1 MRFKEYI
8 LLENYKFG
16 GVRSYHSIL
25 VPQFRPY
32 NVHHHTECEISVF
45 LSGAGTYTVC
55 GKDYSFTA
63 GDVFVFGSNEEH
75 CLTEITESMELLSVQ
90 FEPYLL
96 WEKPDTAEL
105 LNLFTSRN
113 ESFENRIKDRNEEL
127 KNILLSIEQELS
139 EKRPCYAVATRYHL
153 FILLTKIIRD
163 YSVIDLTNSVKVSDS
178 TTQSLR
184 LAIDYIKENLENK
197 LTLKELADV
206 ARFSPAYFSYI
217 FKKYNGIS
225 LWEYISI
232 KRVER
237 AVEMLKSEKM
247 TKLEIAERCGFSS
260 TSNFYKAFTAV
271 TGKKPNDYTR

>member
-1 MRFKEYI
+1 MRYKEYI
-8 LLENYKFG
+8 LPENYKFG
-16 GVRSYHSIL
+16 GIRSYHSVL
-25 VPQFRPY
+25 VPQLRPY

-55 GKDYSFTA
+55 GKDYSFKE

-75 CLTEITESMELLSVQ
+75 CLTEITESMELLNVQ

-105 LNLFTSRN
+105 LNLFASRN
-113 ESFENRIKDRNEEL
+113 ESFENRLNDRDGEL

-139 EKRPCYAVATRYHL
+139 EKRSCYAVAACYHL
-153 FILLTKIIRD
+153 FFLLTRIIRD
-163 YSVIDLTNSVKVSDS
+163 YSVIDLSNSVKVSDS

-184 LAIDYIKENLENK
+184 LAIDYIRENLENK
-197 LTLKELADV
+197 LTLKEVADV
-206 ARFSPAYFSYI
+206 ACLSPAYFSYI

-237 AVEMLKSEKM
+237 AVEMLKNEKM

-260 TSNFYKAFTAV
+260 ASNFYKAFTAV
-271 TGKKPNDYTR
+271 TGKKPSDYTR

>member
-1 MRFKEYI
+1 MRLEEYT

-16 GVRSYHSIL
+16 GIRSYHSIL
-25 VPQFRPY
+25 VPQLRPY
-32 NVHHHTECEISVF
+32 NVHHHTEFEISVF
-45 LSGAGTYTVC
+45 LEGAGTYRVASKNYAFKT
-55 GKDYSFTA
+55 

-75 CLTEITESMELLSVQ
+75 CLTEITEKMELLNVQ

-105 LNLFTSRN
+105 LNLFTSRS
-113 ESFENRIKDRNEEL
+113 ETFENRLSDRDGEL
-127 KNILLSIEQELS
+127 KSILRSIEAELK
-139 EKRPCYAVATRYHL
+139 EKRPCYAVAVRYHL
-153 FILLTKIIRD
+153 FLLLTRIIRD
-163 YSVIDLTNSVKVSDS
+163 YAAVDLSNAVKASDS

-184 LAIDYIKENLENK
+184 LAIDYIQENLESK

-206 ARFSPAYFSYI
+206 ACLSPAYFSFI

-260 TSNFYKAFTAV
+260 ASNFYKAFTAV
-271 TGKKPNDYTR
+271 TGKKPSDYIK